1 MAESQKPKTRVTSVM
16 EDPVAQQVARVYAD
30 AFLGAAESVGVASAL
45 EEFASFLEDVVAVHP
60 QFEAILLSGILSRD
74 EKMGVIDRVVSKT
87 GSEFFANYLRVL
99 AKHERLELLPHI
111 LAESRLKHEIL
122 TGKRRVQVTSAT
134 ELSSGT
140 LGKIRDQLAASLSF
154 EPILEPTVDP
164 SILGGVVIRIGDT
177 VYDSSL
183 STRMK
188 QLRVR
193 LRQRS
198 LHEIQSGRN
207 RFSHSEGS

>member
-1 MAESQKPKTRVTSVM
+1 M

-60 QFEAILLSGILSRD
+60 QFEAILLYGILSRD